1 MRRLV
6 LLLIVVAVAAGS
18 AALLLWPGRGATVL
32 VSDARAEAVADW
44 PGSVAVT
51 LSIDNR
57 GGPDRL
63 IGVESP
69 EGEAFLI
76 APEAPDGAG
85 IPARSRVEMV
95 REGAHVRLVGLAGD
109 LAQGRLIPLTLLF
122 ETAGPVATRA
132 RIGAPDPL
140 APPPMDLSRMTRG
153 DVCAAGEGEDAVR
166 LALSLDAAKDG
177 RTVAGETAGFTLRPD
192 LMDGPGSPGTGHGH
206 PYVGGLKLGRLLEPK
221 AGIPA
226 LPPGRHVVRV
236 MLSTNDHQP
245 YVVDGVPISATLL
258 IEAP

>member
-6 LLLIVVAVAAGS
+6 LLLIVIAAAG
-18 AALLLWPGRGATVL
+18 AAVLLRSGRGATVL
-32 VSDARAEAVADW
+32 LTDARAEAVADW

-51 LSIDNR
+51 LAIDNR

-63 IGVESP
+63 VAVESP

-95 REGAHVRLVGLAGD
+95 REGAHVRLIGLSGD
-109 LAQGRLIPLTLLF
+109 LSEGRLIPLTLIF

-153 DVCAAGEGEDAVR
+153 DVCAAGAGEDAVR
-166 LALSLDAAKDG
+166 LALSLDAAKEG
-177 RTVAGETAGFTLRPD
+177 WTVAAETAGFTLRPD
-192 LMDGPGSPGTGHGH
+192 LMDGPGYPGTGHGH
-206 PYVGGLKLGRLLEPK
+206 LYVGGLKLGRLLEPK

-236 MLSTNDHQP
+236 MLATNDHQP
-245 YVVDGVPISATLL
+245 YVVDGVPVSATLL
-258 IEAP
+258 IEVP